1 MRCPIPSLPLKAYP
15 AFLLAVGIALSACND
30 PGPVGPSIGT
40 LLVAATTEGDDPDLD
55 GYLVTVDDADSLAL
69 RPSGTAELELEA
81 GRHRLRLLGVAQ
93 PCSVA
98 PGAELEVDVPSGRT
112 TSVTFT
118 VSCRATGVR
127 VSVTTTG
134 LDIDPDGYLVTVD
147 GSDQAVTRPNGTTL
161 IRLEPGS
168 RTVALTGLTSNCTV
182 NGLNSRTV
190 TIADKAVT
198 PAPFAVVCTATSGI
212 IELIMLGPVEGIPFE
227 VALDGV
233 TRSPL
238 QSGEPEYMMD
248 VMAGHHV
255 VSVSAPGCS
264 VETNPQSVTVTAGS
278 LTRDTVRISF
288 SATCV
293 RTGNLRITAP
303 TTGPIPGERYEV
315 WTCSG
320 PGCFYDY
327 DVHFVGKVKPN
338 GVLFANHEP
347 GTYHIWMY
355 LPANCRPQS
364 FDKQFTLLRG
374 DTLNLELPVACS
386 P

>member
-1 MRCPIPSLPLKAYP
+1 M
-15 AFLLAVGIALSACND
+15 
-30 PGPVGPSIGT
+30 
-40 LLVAATTEGDDPDLD
+40 
-55 GYLVTVDDADSLAL
+55 
-69 RPSGTAELELEA
+69 ELEA
-81 GRHRLRLLGVAQ
+81 GRHRLRLLGVDRQ
-93 PCSVA
+93 CSVA
-98 PGAELEVDVPSGRT
+98 PGAELEVDVPSGGT
-112 TSVTFT
+112 TPVTFT

-134 LDIDPDGYLVTVD
+134 LDIDPDGYQVTVD
-147 GSDQAVTRPNGTTL
+147 GSDQAATRPNGTIL

-168 RTVALTGLTSNCTV
+168 RSVALTGLMPNCTV

-190 TIADKAVT
+190 IIADKAVA
-198 PAPFAVVCTATSGI
+198 PAQFAVVCTATSGV
-212 IELIMLGPVEGIPFE
+212 IEVVMSGPVEGIPFE
-227 VALDGV
+227 VTLDGA
-233 TRSPL
+233 TQFPL
-238 QSGEPEYMMD
+238 NSGGPEYMMG
-248 VMAGHHV
+248 VPAGHHV
-255 VSVSAPGCS
+255 VSASATGCS

-278 LTRDTVRISF
+278 LTRDTVRVSF

-303 TTGPIPGERYEV
+303 TTGPIPSQRYEV

-320 PGCFYDY
+320 SNCFYDY
-327 DVHFVGKVKPN
+327 DVHFVGKVTPN

-347 GTYHIWMY
+347 GTYHVWMY
-355 LPANCRPQS
+355 LPVNCRPQFNS